1 MLSEQSLQL
10 IDMVARVGSFTAA
23 ANKLHK
29 VPSAVS
35 YAVKQ
40 IEEELGVVLF
50 VRHHRSVSLTAA
62 GEHFVKQSRTLLT
75 DIDAMRADT
84 IRVANGWQPTLSIAL
99 DNIVRADKI
108 SNLIADFYRTHYSHR
123 SVQWCVGVNCNRSQ

>member
-1 MLSEQSLQL
+1 MLSEQSMLL

-40 IEEELGVVLF
+40 VEEELGVTLF
-50 VRHHRSVSLTAA
+50 ERHHRSVSLTAA
-62 GEHFVKQSRTLLT
+62 GEHFVKQ
-75 DIDAMRADT
+75 
-84 IRVANGWQPTLSIAL
+84 IRFLMLYV
-99 DNIVRADKI
+99 K
-108 SNLIADFYRTHYSHR
+108 
-123 SVQWCVGVNCNRSQ
+123 

>member
-1 MLSEQSLQL
+1 MLSEQSMQL

-40 IEEELGVVLF
+40 VEEDLGVVLF
-50 VRHHRSVSLTAA
+50 ERHHRRDRKSV
-62 GEHFVKQSRTLLT
+62 V
-75 DIDAMRADT
+75 
-84 IRVANGWQPTLSIAL
+84 
-99 DNIVRADKI
+99 
-108 SNLIADFYRTHYSHR
+108 
-123 SVQWCVGVNCNRSQ
+123 